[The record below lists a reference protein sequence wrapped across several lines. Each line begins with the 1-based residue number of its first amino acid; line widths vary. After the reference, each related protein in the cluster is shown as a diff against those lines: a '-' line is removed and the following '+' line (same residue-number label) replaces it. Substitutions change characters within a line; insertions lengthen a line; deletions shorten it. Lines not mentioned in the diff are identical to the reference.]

1 MSNETRLQGLGYK
14 QELTRSL
21 TRLTNYGM
29 TLSALS
35 ISASVTPILAYGLK
49 TGGPIVMVWGWIVVS
64 LFTLCIGLGM
74 AEICSAFP
82 TAGGLYYWTAI
93 LVPERYKAMVSWFT
107 GWFNLMGQLT
117 AVALADFGSAM
128 LIGSVISIGVGEWS
142 PRPWHLVMIHFGL
155 LISHGV
161 CNSID
166 RRALLWLTH
175 VSTW

>member
-1 MSNETRLQGLGYK
+1 
-14 QELTRSL
+14 
-21 TRLTNYGM
+21 
-29 TLSALS
+29 
-35 ISASVTPILAYGLK
+35 
-49 TGGPIVMVWGWIVVS
+49 MVWGWIVVS